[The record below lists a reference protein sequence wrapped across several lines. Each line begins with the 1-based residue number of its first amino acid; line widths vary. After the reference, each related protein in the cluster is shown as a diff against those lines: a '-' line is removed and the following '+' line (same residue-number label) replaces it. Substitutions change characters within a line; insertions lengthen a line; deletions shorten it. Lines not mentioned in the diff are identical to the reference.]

1 MAAARPPATA
11 DQSPGNRKQGRLHLA
26 LDIDLAADG
35 DFVVDRHVCPYRKR
49 VFSCDGHIS
58 FNRQRGISAD
68 GHRAFDRQGRSAT
81 NGDLLLNHNR

>member
-1 MAAARPPATA
+1 MVTLLSTDTSA
-11 DQSPGNRKQGRLHLA
+11 H
-26 LDIDLAADG
+26 
-35 DFVVDRHVCPYRKR
+35 RKR

-58 FNRQRGISAD
+58 FNRQRGIYAD